1 MDAAPRVDSA
11 RLGLE
16 SIVRPMPADKS
27 SSRPV
32 RCFVAM
38 AFDHNDTDSI
48 FQQMKHTLGEIG
60 VSLRRVDRIEHNDDI
75 DDRIILEIGQADFV
89 IADLTYARPS
99 VYFEAGYAQGR
110 PVPVVYTARKDH
122 FHPRSDD
129 SNGNLRV
136 HFDLQM
142 RNIIVWDRP
151 GDAMFAKRLKTRVNK
166 VISPIVKQKRL
177 DAAAR
182 HREASFRNL
191 ALKDQLDI
199 LRRTARNHFE
209 RLGFEITTVDR
220 NQRSE
225 GSIWSLDDWAREY
238 FSGAILGIKRDGRSL
253 RMVFFHAV
261 KSVNKELCQQYRYK
275 LMGMQGSRDLYET
288 GKWEP
293 QKVAFDIFVCALS
306 GSNLMRRL
314 SMEIPHLRAGTAA
327 YSLISESSLL
337 VDRLPSSKHPNRRL
351 ELTVHAVDSIRRLSN
366 LEQEL
371 EVRMPK

>member
-1 MDAAPRVDSA
+1 
-11 RLGLE
+11 
-16 SIVRPMPADKS
+16 
-27 SSRPV
+27 
-32 RCFVAM
+32 M

-75 DDRIILEIGQADFV
+75 DDRIILEIRQADFV

-122 FHPRSDD
+122 FHLRSDD
-129 SNGNLRV
+129 SHGNFRV

-142 RNIIVWDRP
+142 RNIIVWARP
-151 GDAMFAKRLKTRVNK
+151 GDAMFAKRLNTRVNK
-166 VISPIVKQKRL
+166 LISPILKQKL
-177 DAAAR
+177 TDEAAK
-182 HREASFRNL
+182 HREVSFRDL
-191 ALKDQLDI
+191 AMKDQLDL
-199 LRRTARNHFE
+199 LRRTARHHFG

-220 NQRSE
+220 NQPSDT
-225 GSIWSLDDWAREY
+225 SIWTLDDWAKEY
-238 FSGAILGIKRDGRSL
+238 FSGAILGIKRGGRNL
-253 RMVFFHAV
+253 RMVFFHPV

-275 LMGMQGSRDLYET
+275 LVGMQGSRDLHEK

-293 QKVAFDIFVCALS
+293 QKVLFDIFVCALS
-306 GSNLMRRL
+306 GSNVMRRL

-327 YSLISESSLL
+327 HSLVSESSLL
-337 VDRLPSSKHPNRRL
+337 IDRLQSSKQPHRRL
-351 ELTVHAVDSIRRLSN
+351 EVTVHVVDSIRRLSN

-371 EVRMPK
+371 EVRIPK